1 MEYTGWLF
9 DVYAAPQNGVVLWL
23 LGEDGARH
31 CLHQPFSTT
40 FYAAGPA
47 AHLRALWH
55 FLKAQPVQMKLSRDE
70 RRDLFLPQPLAVLAI
85 RVERAADQERLFRQA
100 VERFPNLNYYDADV
114 PLALRY
120 AAAHAVFPLA
130 RCRVATGPDGQVEA
144 VEALD
149 TPWDLDPPPPPLRTL
164 TLEPDSDPAHA
175 LPTHLLIRFERY
187 DYRLSLE
194 PRRPLL
200 VGLRA
205 ILQRHDPD
213 LLLTSSGDTWLLP
226 HLLEVARQARLPLP
240 LNRDPGREVMHRP
253 EHTYF
258 SYGQV
263 IYQGRQ
269 VHLFGRWHIDRHNA
283 ILFKDYGL
291 EGALEMA
298 RVTALPVQ
306 TAARVSPGTGISS
319 MQMLTAL
326 RQGILVPWHKQQAER
341 LKSALDLLRADQ
353 GGLVYHPTTG
363 LHHDV
368 AEIDFI
374 SMYPSIMVHFNISP
388 ETVGSSQ
395 AISQA
400 APDLGPPGDP
410 EQPPG
415 LVPQTLAPL
424 LEKRLALKSRL
435 AVMPAWHP
443 HHKACK
449 ARASAHKWLLV
460 TCFGYLGYKNAR
472 FGRIEAHE
480 AVTAYGREALLRAK
494 EAAEDQ
500 GFTVLHLYVDGLWVC
515 RPGASRV
522 ADFQPLL
529 DEILKRTRLPVA
541 LDGIYRWVAF
551 LPSRQDE
558 RVPVANRYFGVF
570 QDGSLKLRGVEA
582 RRRDTPPFITE
593 AQLEILVQ
601 LVGAR
606 VGDPQ
611 SVPLSRILA
620 LLRRRLSALRS
631 GRIPLEALLVTQK
644 LSRALDEFRTLSP
657 VARAVAQLAA
667 AGVETS
673 PGERVRF
680 LYTRGEPGVHAWN
693 LPNPPDP
700 ASPDVSR
707 YAELL
712 LRAAGTV
719 LGPFGV
725 REALLRQWLF
735 ENAAYSAPPG
745 ALPPGK
751 AALPLLE
758 WPVEAIPAP
767 LYEGWAVQLPEAQ
780 PLPFDHPVVY
790 FKS

>member
-31 CLHQPFSTT
+31 CLRQAFPIT

-47 AHLRALWH
+47 ARLRALWH
-55 FLKAQPVQMKLSRDE
+55 FLKAQPVQMKLSREE
-70 RRDLFLPQPLAVLAI
+70 RRDLFLPHPLPVLAI
-85 RVERAADQERLFRQA
+85 QVEQAASQERLFRQA
-100 VERFPNLNYYDADV
+100 AERFPDLTFYDADV

-130 RCRVATGPDGQVEA
+130 RCRVAASLDGQVEGI
-144 VEALD
+144 EAQD
-149 TPWDLDPPPPPLRTL
+149 SPWDLDPLPPPLRTL
-164 TLEPDSDPAHA
+164 TLEPAGDPAHA
-175 LPTHLLIRFERY
+175 PPMHLLARFERY

-213 LLLTSSGDTWLLP
+213 LLLTSWGDTWLLP
-226 HLLEVARQARLPLP
+226 HLMEAARQAGIPLP
-240 LNRDPGREVMHRP
+240 LNRDPGREAMTRP

-263 IYQGRQ
+263 IYMGQQ

-298 RVTALPVQ
+298 RVTALPAQ

-326 RQGILVPWHKQQAER
+326 RQGVLVPWHKQQAEHP
-341 LKSALDLLRADQ
+341 KSAMDLLRADQ
-353 GGLVYHPTTG
+353 GGLVYHPVTG
-363 LHHDV
+363 LHYDV
-368 AEIDFI
+368 GEIDFI

-400 APDLGPPGDP
+400 APCLGPPGDP

-424 LEKRLALKSRL
+424 LGKRLALKSRL
-435 AVMPAWHP
+435 AMMPGWHP
-443 HHKACK
+443 NYKICK

-500 GFTVLHLYVDGLWVC
+500 GFTVLHMYVDGLWVC

-529 DEILKRTRLPVA
+529 DEILERTRLPVA

-551 LPSRQDE
+551 LPSRQDD

-570 QDGSLKLRGVEA
+570 QDGSMKLRGIEA
-582 RRRDTPPFITE
+582 RRRDTPPFIAE
-593 AQLEILVQ
+593 AQLEILFQ
-601 LVGAR
+601 LVEAR
-606 VGDPQ
+606 AGDPQ
-611 SVPLSRILA
+611 SMPLSRILA
-620 LLRRRLSALRS
+620 LLRRRLSALRG
-631 GRIPLEALLVTQK
+631 GRVPFEVLLVTQK
-644 LSRALDEFRTLSP
+644 LSRVLDEFRTLSP

-667 AGVETS
+667 AGVETK

-693 LPNPPDP
+693 LPGAPDP
-700 ASPDVSR
+700 ACLDVGR

-712 LRAAGTV
+712 VRAAGTV

-725 REALLRQWLF
+725 SEALVRQWLI

-745 ALPPGK
+745 VLPLEE
-751 AALPLLE
+751 AALPLLDQLAGSSPE
-758 WPVEAIPAP
+758 PIS
-767 LYEGWAVQLPEAQ
+767 GSWAVQLPDGAL
-780 PLPFDHPVVY
+780 PLDQPVVY
-790 FKS
+790 FES